1 MTTSPHSGL
10 PIALAPATLVRRF
23 VAWLV
28 DAAIALVVGIITYGA
43 LTYFEIG
50 SVVRAGSS
58 GLFATLRFAIDVSF
72 EAFNT
77 YWWIF
82 AIAFI
87 LMTTTGAILSVMG
100 SGSGQTPGR
109 RVLGIYVTDS
119 RGEPLSAGRALGR
132 AALFNVFLYLP
143 IIGWALTIVSIALD
157 PARRAFYDRV
167 TSTHV
172 VGNLA
177 DGGGESSYRN
187 DPAQRM
193 QALTAQALSPTASPA
208 EPDQRD
214 TAISPLVRSLDVPP
228 RTVDGDPAPLP
239 SWLQSPGV
247 PAVPPP
253 PGPIAGATD
262 QVPEPPSV
270 EPQLEPESPAV
281 GVSSAPGVADPKTAD
296 SGVDSRRESVAEL
309 SDDVEMTRLVAP
321 GQATQ
326 EHRPGSSQPVRG
338 RVQVS
343 DGQTVDIRG
352 TTLVGRNPTPRPGER
367 AVTLLN
373 VQDPGRSVSKTHLAL
388 GLDEHGMWVADRG
401 STNGSLVTLPDGQRI
416 VCFPEQPIRL
426 SPGTSVHLGKITITV
441 LPM

>member
-1 MTTSPHSGL
+1 MTTSSHLGISYPL
-10 PIALAPATLVRRF
+10 VPASLGRRF
-23 VAWLV
+23 VAWLI
-28 DAAIALVVGIITYGA
+28 DAAIALVVGVIIYCA
-43 LTYFEIG
+43 LSYFEIG

-58 GLFATLRFAIDVSF
+58 NFFATLRFAIDVSV

-87 LMTTTGAILSVMG
+87 ATTTTGAILSVMG
-100 SGSGQTPGR
+100 SGSGHTPGR
-109 RVLGIYVTDS
+109 RALGISVTDS
-119 RGEPLSAGRALGR
+119 RGEPLSTGRALGR

-143 IIGWALTIVSIALD
+143 IIGWALTIVSVALD
-157 PARRAFYDRV
+157 PARRSFYDRV
-167 TSTHV
+167 TSAQV
-172 VGNLA
+172 VANLP
-177 DGGGESSYRN
+177 GGAGDNSHRN

-193 QALTAQALSPTASPA
+193 QALTAHVPSAVANPA
-208 EPDQRD
+208 GPDQRD
-214 TAISPLVRSLDVPP
+214 TAISPLVRSLDTPP
-228 RTVDGDPAPLP
+228 RTGEGDPAPLP
-239 SWLQSPGV
+239 SWLQSPGG
-247 PAVPPP
+247 PTVPPP
-253 PGPIAGATD
+253 PGPIAGAPD
-262 QVPEPPSV
+262 QAAEPPSTSPQFV
-270 EPQLEPESPAV
+270 EPEAVTPEAEPEAV
-281 GVSSAPGVADPKTAD
+281 S
-296 SGVDSRRESVAEL
+296 EL
-309 SDDVEMTRLVAP
+309 ADDVEMTRLVAP

-326 EHRPGSSQPVRG
+326 EHGPGSSQPVGG

-388 GLDEHGMWVADRG
+388 GLDDNGMWVADRG

-426 SPGTSVHLGKITITV
+426 SAGTTVHLGKITITV